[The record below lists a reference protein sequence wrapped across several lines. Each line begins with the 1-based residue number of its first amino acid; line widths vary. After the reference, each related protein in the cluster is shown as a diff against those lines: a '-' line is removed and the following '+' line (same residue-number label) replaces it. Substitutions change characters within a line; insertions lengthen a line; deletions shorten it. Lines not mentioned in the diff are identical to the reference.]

1 MRKTRRQRHG
11 SSRQRRLVFDDPAS
25 DALLA
30 MLLTLSSEVWSLRER
45 LAAWEAVASRQGLL
59 PHGAVDRCEFT
70 AEQEARLLEQRRDF
84 MASLFSVLEMPSPRR
99 RVQRRVRSARR
110 TASRK

>member
-1 MRKTRRQRHG
+1 
-11 SSRQRRLVFDDPAS
+11 
-25 DALLA
+25 

-59 PHGAVDRCEFT
+59 PQGAVDRCEFT
-70 AEQEARLLEQRRDF
+70 ADEEARLLEQRRDF

-99 RVQRRVRSARR
+99 RVQRRVRRARR
-110 TASRK
+110 TASKK